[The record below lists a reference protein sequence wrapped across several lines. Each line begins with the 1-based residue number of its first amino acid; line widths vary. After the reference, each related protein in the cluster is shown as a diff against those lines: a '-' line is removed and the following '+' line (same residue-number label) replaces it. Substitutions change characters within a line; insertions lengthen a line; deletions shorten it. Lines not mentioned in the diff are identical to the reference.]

1 MKMNHHIISFT
12 NHLRCWTFA
21 ILFLGFISPA
31 VAQTEDETATEEILS
46 DTTAVEEEEE
56 EEVVVEKLT
65 LRMSFEAFKINEKVK
80 LLARVRSK
88 VDTKWQ
94 NTAGV
99 EVSFYKNEVSP
110 ENLIGKDTS
119 NSKGEALQFLQVS
132 ESDPSMTYFAVVAD
146 HPDYEDVEETIT
158 VNPSILTMELMEEDS
173 TRMVKIF
180 VGTPNDSG
188 SVVPLAETECKLY
201 VKRLFGYMPLGD
213 PESTDEEGY
222 VTFEFPSD
230 IKGDTAGNLTL
241 VARVMEHEL
250 IGNVETSQD
259 VSWGIP
265 TEVDDFYSQRQLW
278 SARANSPIL
287 LIVVV
292 NLAILGIWGVIAFIF
307 FEIYKINKLGK
318 AN

>member
-1 MKMNHHIISFT
+1 MKMNHHIIFLSYQ
-12 NHLRCWTFA
+12 LRIWIIA

-31 VAQTEDETATEEILS
+31 VAQTEEEAATEEMQS
-46 DTTAVEEEEE
+46 DSTVAEEET
-56 EEVVVEKLT
+56 VVEKLT
-65 LRMSFEAFKINEKVK
+65 LRMSFEAFKINEQVK
-80 LLARVRSK
+80 LSSRVRSK
-88 VDTKWQ
+88 VDTKFQ
-94 NTAGV
+94 NTADV
-99 EVSFYKNEVSP
+99 EVSFYKNEITP
-110 ENLIGKDTS
+110 ENLMGKDTS
-119 NSKGEALQFLQVS
+119 NSKGEAIYFLQVS
-132 ESDPSMTYFAVVAD
+132 ENDPSMTYYAVVKD
-146 HPDYEDVEETIT
+146 HPDFEDVEQTVT
-158 VNPSILTMELMEEDS
+158 VNPSVLTMELMEEDS

-180 VGTPNDSG
+180 VGSPNDSG
-188 SVVPLAETECKLY
+188 IVAPVTETECKLY

-213 PESTDEEGY
+213 PETTDEDGY

-241 VARVMEHEL
+241 VARVIEHEM

-259 VSWGIP
+259 IRWGIP
-265 TEVDDFYSQRQLW
+265 TEISDFYSQRQLW
-278 SARANSPIL
+278 SARANSPII